1 MECLEKQVVSVVVL
15 GRNVQKLVAD
25 TLFGSKGIKDLKC
38 CAKAVEA
45 GAEICR
51 RCGDAYFNH
60 GRVPPSVSESD
71 QCRP

>member
-45 GAEICR
+45 GGEYIKKKIEQHQKELDAEQK
-51 RCGDAYFNH
+51 A
-60 GRVPPSVSESD
+60 E
-71 QCRP
+71 